1 MLDFLL
7 IAVAVL
13 GIVEL
18 LFVISLQILF
28 IVEFVKSKKVGKEF
42 SDFLKEVSGNG

>member
-13 GIVEL
+13 GVVEL

-28 IVEFVKSKKVGKEF
+28 VVELAKSKKVDKEF
-42 SDFLKEVSGNG
+42 SDFLEELTGKR

>member
-7 IAVAVL
+7 ITVAVL

-28 IVEFVKSKKVGKEF
+28 VVEFVKSKKADKEF
-42 SDFLKEVSGNG
+42 SDFLEELIERK

>member
-28 IVEFVKSKKVGKEF
+28 VVEFAKSKKVDKEF
-42 SDFLKEVSGNG
+42 SDFLEELIERK